1 MAKNF
6 FGITDTGML
15 RDNNEDTFIAETVLD
30 NQFILAC
37 VIDGVG
43 GYSGGEVAARL
54 AHDAILNH
62 LRTPSADIIRT
73 MQEAV
78 AAANDSIYKEKQQ
91 SKQNDQMACVLTL
104 ALADVA
110 NNKFYYAHVGDTRLY
125 LLRDSSLV
133 KVTRDHSFVGFLED
147 SGRLSEEAAMKHP
160 KRNEINKALGFD
172 TQINGQADYIETGDS
187 PFLPGDVLLLCSDGL
202 TDMISNSTMTAILNS
217 DKSLS
222 AQGKALIQAAN
233 DAGGKDNITAVLVH
247 NNKPPLKQRATKPIV
262 AALKKKSDNE
272 DQEDHEYNDELLKAE
287 AKTKPI
293 IIEKVNRRSSRAV
306 PILLFLCLLFLGA
319 FLWMLYKD
327 FFQAKP
333 QKDYVQMNMIDSKR
347 NEQEQKLLDSINNPA
362 SNEVFVINVAGGKP
376 VVISDTL
383 TIEKDS
389 LHIIGNG
396 VTLVRDS
403 AYKGPALALSSNCKY
418 VLLDSL
424 TIENFDVGVLV
435 RNKALQFKNVQFKNC
450 RVPVQYQ
457 VMFADSGR
465 INGRFADTIF
475 YNIDTLTLTAN
486 PR

>member
-6 FGITDTGML
+6 FGITDKGML

-30 NQFILAC
+30 NQFIMAC

-62 LRTPSADIIRT
+62 LRTPSTDIIRT
-73 MQEAV
+73 MREAV
-78 AAANDSIYKEKQQ
+78 AAANENIYKEKQQ

-133 KVTRDHSFVGFLED
+133 KVTHDHSFVGFLED

-172 TQINGQADYIETGDS
+172 PQINGQADYIETGDS

-202 TDMISNSTMTAILNS
+202 TDMISNSTITAILNS
-217 DKSLS
+217 DENLS
-222 AQGKALIQAAN
+222 AKGKALIQAAN

-247 NNKPPLKQRATKPIV
+247 NNKAPLKQRATKPVV
-262 AALKKKSDNE
+262 AAVKKKSDNE
-272 DQEDHEYNDELLKAE
+272 DAESHDELLEAE
-287 AKTKPI
+287 TETKPI

-306 PILLFLCLLFLGA
+306 PILLFLCILFLGA

-327 FFQAKP
+327 FFQGKP
-333 QKDYVQMNMIDSKR
+333 QKNYAQMNVIDSKR

-362 SNEVFVINVAGGKP
+362 SNEVFIINVAGGKP
-376 VVISDTL
+376 IVISDTL

-389 LHIIGNG
+389 LHFIGNG
-396 VTLVRDS
+396 VTILRDT
-403 AYKGPALALSSNCKY
+403 AYTGPALALSSNCKY
-418 VLLDSL
+418 VLLDSV

-435 RNKALQFKNVQFKNC
+435 QNKALQFKNVQFKNC

-457 VMFADSGR
+457 VMFADSSR
-465 INGRFADTIF
+465 INGRFADTLF
-475 YNIDTLTLTAN
+475 YNVDTLIKN